1 MKKSLYI
8 LFAVIICW
16 SSFGWAQDSS
26 RYLKETLV
34 NGLTVI
40 IKQNPDSRVFGVD
53 ILGKNRCA
61 WESPGQ
67 EGITDF
73 VNRMLDK
80 GTKDMNAEQI
90 QAALDD
96 IGAQLTTNDDPHL
109 PYDDRYTWR
118 AFSFIKFQTIDEYA
132 EDGLTIL
139 CKLVSE
145 PTFPQDQL
153 DLTKKQVMGILG
165 MESGSTNQVCRNLY
179 FATLFKNHPFG
190 QTVLGNRASVGAFT
204 QADLLL
210 HHKKYYTPSNMILAI
225 VSNIEPLKV
234 MKWVKKRFGKIP
246 PYPSKSPIIPIPQ
259 KISGIVEK
267 QQPMDKEQV
276 YIILGNT
283 TPGYRS
289 PDAPALTLAAEIL
302 SSRLQLNLRETK
314 GLAYSVGADVA
325 YLGDFGWWVASM
337 GTGADNFDTAKA
349 GILAEIDKLKTD
361 SISQA
366 ELDKA
371 RNSMWGSSLMRN
383 LSGINQAYNMAYY
396 EFIGVPYSNDDHALD
411 RLNKVT
417 IADVQ
422 AAANKYLDTSNYVLA
437 YVGKTAEQKTK

>member
-1 MKKSLYI
+1 MKKTFYI
-8 LFAVIICW
+8 MLIAIVGI
-16 SSFGWAQDSS
+16 SSAGIAQDSV
-26 RYLKETLV
+26 RYHKETLP

-61 WESPGQ
+61 WENPGQ

-73 VNRMLDK
+73 VNRMLAR
-80 GTKDMNAEQI
+80 GAKDMNAEQI

-96 IGAQLTTNDDPHL
+96 IGAQITTNDDPHL

-132 EDGLTIL
+132 EEGI
-139 CKLVSE
+139 KLLSKIVSE
-145 PTFPQDQL
+145 PTFPPEEIE
-153 DLTKKQVMGILG
+153 LTRKQVMGILG
-165 MESGSTNQVCRNLY
+165 MESGSTNQVCRNLFY
-179 FATLFKNHPFG
+179 STILKDHPFG
-190 QTVLGNRASVGAFT
+190 QTVLGNRASVGTFS

-210 HHKKYYTPSNMILAI
+210 HHKKYYNPSNMILAI
-225 VSNIEPLKV
+225 VSNVEPATV

-246 PYPSKSPIIPIPQ
+246 PYPAKSPAIAIPP
-259 KISGIVEK
+259 KVNGVVEVNK
-267 QQPMDKEQV
+267 PMEKEQV
-276 YIILGNT
+276 YIYLGNIVC
-283 TPGYRS
+283 GYKS

-302 SSRLQLNLRETK
+302 SSRLQLNLREIK

-325 YLGDFGWWVASM
+325 YLGDFGWFVAAM
-337 GTGADNFDTAKA
+337 GTGAANFDTAKA

-361 SISQA
+361 TISQA

-371 RNSMWGSSLMRN
+371 RNSMWGSLLMRN
-383 LSGINQAYNMAYY
+383 LSGVNQAYNMAFY
-396 EFIGVPYSNDDHALD
+396 EFIGVPYDNDNRALD

-422 AAANKYLDTSNYVLA
+422 AAAIKYLDTANYVLA
-437 YVGKTAEQKTK
+437 YVGKVAEPK